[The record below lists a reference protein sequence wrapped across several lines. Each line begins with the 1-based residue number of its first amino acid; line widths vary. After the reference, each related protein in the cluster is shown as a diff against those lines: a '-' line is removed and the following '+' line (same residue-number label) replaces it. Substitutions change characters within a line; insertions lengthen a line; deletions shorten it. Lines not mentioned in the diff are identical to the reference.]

1 MTMTKRTLA
10 KRLSTTGLAAL
21 LGLWAATAAPTPAR
35 ADAIDAIVEAGVVRI
50 AVPQDLPPFGVRR
63 DDGTLEGYDV
73 EIAGLIAEDLGV
85 RLELVPV
92 TSVNRVA
99 ALLTDRADLVVAN
112 LGISPERARAIA
124 FSSPYAPFF
133 LGVFGAPKV
142 AVQGPGDLAG
152 RKIAVTRD
160 TLEDRE
166 LTALAPQGAEIV
178 RLEDNQATLE
188 TFLAGKAELVA
199 AGNVAVASWA
209 RQHPEQKVERKLTL
223 RESPAGIGV
232 RRDRPELRHWADVFV
247 LHKKLGGELDRLA
260 QKWLGG
266 PLPPLPAL

>member
-1 MTMTKRTLA
+1 MTMTKRALA
-10 KRLSTTGLAAL
+10 RKLGTTGLAIL
-21 LGLWAATAAPTPAR
+21 LGSWTATAASTPAR
-35 ADAIDAIVEAGVVRI
+35 ADALDDIVEAGVVRI

-73 EIAGLIAEDLGV
+73 EVAGLIARDLGV

-99 ALLTDRADLVVAN
+99 ALLTNQADLVVAN

-133 LGVFGAPKV
+133 LGVFGAPEV
-142 AVQGPGDLAG
+142 AVQAPADLAG
-152 RKIAVTRD
+152 RKVAVTRD

-166 LTALAPQGAEIV
+166 LTARAPAGTEIL
-178 RLEDNQATLE
+178 RFEDNAATLE
-188 TFLAGKAELVA
+188 AFRAGQAELVA
-199 AGNVAVASWA
+199 TGNVVVADLA
-209 RQHPEQKVERKLTL
+209 RAHPGQKIERKLTM

-260 QKWLGG
+260 REWLGG